1 MDNNINQKI
10 ARIPFWILYLISAF
24 IISFDLVYTHL
35 FLSNNPQA
43 TEGNPINLYFL
54 NIFGP
59 TYFIFLIPTVLVLLY
74 GAAKFA
80 GWVVKTYYRKSQ
92 IKGDNHTIIVV
103 ILLTLP
109 NFLFNEVF
117 AALLGIK
124 PMLNFRNTL
133 IFGLFLMTIYL
144 IITEIVDSKT
154 KNIDD

>member
-80 GWVVKTYYRKSQ
+80 GWVIKTYYKKSQ
-92 IKGDNHTIIVV
+92 IKGDNHTLIVV

-109 NFLFNEVF
+109 NFLFNEVC
-117 AALLGIK
+117 AALFSIK
-124 PMLNFRNTL
+124 PMFNFRSTL
-133 IFGLFLMTIYL
+133 LFDLILMIIYL
-144 IITEIVDSKT
+144 IITEIVDSKA
-154 KNIDD
+154 KK